1 LIDGAFFT
9 REKALFVLGSRSGM
23 AHSPAPD
30 LILFNA
36 DIRTMDPLQPRAEAL
51 AVRDGRLVAIGR
63 NDEIRALANGRTR
76 KIDADRRLV
85 LPGFQDTHIHLQD
98 SGTEFFTSANLEGCR
113 TVEQLQGGL
122 RDFAAQRTHDLW
134 VRGTGWYAGVFGA
147 HNLDRTVLDAAVPDR
162 PVLTY
167 ASDGHNAAINSKACE
182 AIGLDASVADP
193 PNGKFVRDAKG
204 VPTGLIYEDAIDWV
218 RKRMPKLS
226 LDAYFDGVRFGQDL
240 CSRHGITGVLDAL
253 VRERHMKVYCD
264 LDRAGELKVRVRAT
278 AKVNPSESVADALGR
293 LDALRCDFRTPMAQ
307 VHSAKFFLDGVLEN
321 RTAVMI
327 EDYSDTEGGNAALF
341 FDEEHLKQ
349 LFIAFDAARY
359 QLHIHV
365 IGDGATR
372 VALDD
377 IEAARATNGV
387 WPSLH
392 QLAHVQV
399 IDPADIP
406 RLRTLGVVAN
416 IQPLWARCEPSVT
429 EVALPLVGEKRGRWM
444 YPWRTILDSGAPY
457 AVSSDWGVST
467 LNPFAIMQV
476 AMTRRPESEKSDYPA
491 FVEEECLTVEQ
502 VIQGYTTRAAAAAW
516 RAEETGSLTPGKFAD
531 VILLDR
537 DIFAID
543 PYEIGETQVDLTLLG
558 GRETYRSASFA
569 G

>member
-1 LIDGAFFT
+1 
-9 REKALFVLGSRSGM
+9 
-23 AHSPAPD
+23 
-30 LILFNA
+30 
-36 DIRTMDPLQPRAEAL
+36 
-51 AVRDGRLVAIGR
+51 
-63 NDEIRALANGRTR
+63 
-76 KIDADRRLV
+76 
-85 LPGFQDTHIHLQD
+85 
-98 SGTEFFTSANLEGCR
+98 
-113 TVEQLQGGL
+113 
-122 RDFAAQRTHDLW
+122 
-134 VRGTGWYAGVFGA
+134 
-147 HNLDRTVLDAAVPDR
+147 
-162 PVLTY
+162 
-167 ASDGHNAAINSKACE
+167 
-182 AIGLDASVADP
+182 
-193 PNGKFVRDAKG
+193 
-204 VPTGLIYEDAIDWV
+204 
-218 RKRMPKLS
+218 
-226 LDAYFDGVRFGQDL
+226 
-240 CSRHGITGVLDAL
+240 VLDAL

-278 AKVNPSESVADALGR
+278 AKVNPNESVADALGR
-293 LDALRCDFRTPMAQ
+293 VDALRRDFRTPMAQ

-327 EDYSDTEGGNAALF
+327 EDYSDAEGGNAALF
-341 FDEEHLKQ
+341 FDREQLTQ

-359 QLHIHV
+359 QLHVHV

-377 IEAARATNGV
+377 IEAARRANGA

-399 IDPADIP
+399 IDPTDIP
-406 RLRTLGVVAN
+406 RLRELGVVAN

-429 EVALPLVGEKRGRWM
+429 EVALPLVGEKRGRWI

-476 AMTRRPESEKSDYPA
+476 AVTRRPESRKADYPA

-502 VIQGYTTRAAAAAW
+502 VVRGYTTRAAAAAW

-531 VILLDR
+531 LILLDR
-537 DIFAID
+537 DIFTVD
-543 PYEIGETQVDLTLLG
+543 PYEIGGTQVDLTLLG
-558 GRETYRSASFA
+558 GRETYRSANFA

>member
-1 LIDGAFFT
+1 
-9 REKALFVLGSRSGM
+9 M
-23 AHSPAPD
+23 AHGASD
-30 LILFNA
+30 LVLFNA
-36 DIRTMDPLQPRAEAL
+36 DIRTLDPLQPRAEAL
-51 AVRDGRLVAIGR
+51 AVAEGRLLAIGR
-63 NDEIRALANGRTR
+63 NDDIRALANGRTK
-76 KIDADRRLV
+76 KIDAGGRLV

-98 SGTEFFTSANLEGCR
+98 SGTDFASSANLEECR
-113 TVEQLQGGL
+113 TVEEFQSTL
-122 RDFAAQRTHDLW
+122 RDFAARRRNDPV
-134 VRGTGWYAGVFGA
+134 VRGTGWYSGIFGT
-147 HNLDRTVLDAAVPDR
+147 HNLDRAMLDEAVSDR

-182 AIGLDASVADP
+182 AIGLDAGVADP
-193 PNGKFVRDAKG
+193 PNGKFVRDTKG

-218 RKRMPKLS
+218 RKRMPKLP
-226 LDAYFDGVRFGQDL
+226 LDAYYDGVRFGQDL

-278 AKVNPSESVADALGR
+278 AKVNPNESVADALGR
-293 LDALRCDFRTPMAQ
+293 LDALRRDFRTPMAQ

-327 EDYSDTEGGNAALF
+327 EDYSDAEGGNAALF
-341 FDEEHLKQ
+341 FDREQLTQ

-359 QLHIHV
+359 QLHVHV

-377 IEAARATNGV
+377 IEAARRANGA

-399 IDPADIP
+399 IDPTDIP
-406 RLRTLGVVAN
+406 RLRELGVVAN

-429 EVALPLVGEKRGRWM
+429 EVALPLVGEKRGRWI

-476 AMTRRPESEKSDYPA
+476 AVTRRPESRKADYPA

-502 VIQGYTTRAAAAAW
+502 VVRGYTTRAAAAAW

-531 VILLDR
+531 LILLDR
-537 DIFAID
+537 DIFTVD
-543 PYEIGETQVDLTLLG
+543 PYEIGGTQVDLTLLG
-558 GRETYRSASFA
+558 GRETYRSANFA